1 MSNMLSGKV
10 KKIPSTAVSADR
22 YNFLKLSEAE
32 PDLGV
37 PAANGYVLTSDTSGN
52 RIWVNQSAPSSGTD
66 IDQILTLTKTLTL
79 TTDWQDTGI
88 KSNDLTTGTYII
100 QLFANDTGA
109 GGTNNNEYY
118 SGTMSWYS
126 ADTNSAV
133 ELPTDEIV
141 LHRAG
146 GSGDGALYLRT
157 YRTPTADINN
167 LKLQIYSNTANASS
181 ANYVFK
187 FRRII

>member
-1 MSNMLSGKV
+1 MLSGKV
-10 KKIPSTAVSADR
+10 KKIPPTAVSADR

-32 PDLGV
+32 PDLGI
-37 PAANGYVLTSDTSGN
+37 PAANGYVLTSDTGGN
-52 RIWVNQSAPSSGTD
+52 RSWVDKNASGTN

-88 KSNDLTTGTYII
+88 KSTDLATGTYIV
-100 QLFANDTGA
+100 QLVANDLGS

-126 ADTNSAV
+126 GDTNSSLA
-133 ELPTDEIV
+133 LPTDELA

-146 GSGDGALYLRT
+146 GSADGALYLRT
-157 YRTPTADINN
+157 YRTASADINN